1 MSASGAAASREF
13 AETLGDL
20 DAASATALLEAVADI
35 ALVLDDTGVIHNVAL
50 GSAFSDGAA
59 LFDGADWIGRQ
70 WQEIVTIESR
80 DKVESLVNGSADS
93 ERPRQINHLLPD
105 GSSLLVAYRCVA
117 LEGSGLRIALGKEL
131 STLTRLQQR
140 LVGVQQ
146 SMERDYAQLRQFET
160 RYRLLFQTAREA
172 VLIVRAS
179 DARVVEA
186 NEAACAL
193 LGAAERKLVGSE
205 LMRWFSAD
213 QQRALDD
220 AFGTLRTGGSIGAI
234 DLDDEEA
241 PLSARLSLFKADN
254 TNLVLLRL
262 QAPGARAEAFDDE
275 EGLARLA
282 ALVENAPDALIIADL
297 KGHILTSNTE
307 FLDLAQSATGEGVIG
322 KPLANWLGQGGIDYQ
337 VIMTSLREH
346 GTIRLYSTQMRGD
359 FGSVTDVEVSAAQLG
374 VDGTE
379 CIGFSIRNI
388 SRRVAANDEIASLTP
403 RSIDQL
409 TQLVGRV
416 PLKELVRES
425 TELIEQLC
433 IQAALKLTGNNRA
446 SAAELLGLSRQSLY
460 VKLRRYSLADE
471 DDPAA

>member
-1 MSASGAAASREF
+1 MNASGAAASREF

-20 DAASATALLEAVADI
+20 DAASAAALVEAVADI
-35 ALVLDDTGVIHNVAL
+35 ALVLDDKGVIHNVAL
-50 GSAFSDGAA
+50 GSSVSGGAA
-59 LFDGADWIGRQ
+59 SLDGSDWIGRL
-70 WQEIVTIESR
+70 WQEIVTVESQ
-80 DKVESLVNGSADS
+80 DKVLALVNGRS
-93 ERPRQINHLLPD
+93 ENDRPRQINHLLPD
-105 GSSLLVAYRCVA
+105 GSNLLVAYRCVA

-172 VLIVRAS
+172 VLIVRAE

-205 LMRWFSAD
+205 LMRWFAAD
-213 QQRALDD
+213 QQRVLED

-234 DLDDEEA
+234 DLDDA
-241 PLSARLSLFKADN
+241 DDPLTGRLSLFKADN
-254 TNLVLLRL
+254 VNLVLLRL
-262 QAPGARAEAFDDE
+262 QAPGAPTESFNDE

-282 ALVENAPDALIIADL
+282 ALVENAPDALIISDP

-307 FLDLAQSATGEGVIG
+307 FLDLAQTATTESVIG

-359 FGSVTDVEVSAAQLG
+359 FGSITDVEVSAARLG
-374 VDGTE
+374 VEGAE